1 LIAEPEKALLDLIY
15 QNPSIKTKAD
25 FDGLRLNESGMA
37 NFDWVKMETYLTVFN
52 KKSMNEKFKIVS
64 EQFQNR

>member
-1 LIAEPEKALLDLIY
+1 MLDLIY

-52 KKSMNEKFKIVS
+52 QKSMNERFKIIS
-64 EQFQNR
+64 NQFQHA